1 MTVVASWIRKIN
13 TKKDIC
19 ELVMISDSRLNNAMF
34 WDECPKLM
42 TFERG
47 DCVLGFAGNTAF
59 SYPLMIQTSNAIKE
73 YAKIQKGAVGLDDFA
88 GHFVRVM
95 NRMTKSIRND
105 IVPIRTENLFEPY
118 SNEYILA
125 GYDWLRKRFCIKTVS
140 CIVENNNKKILASE
154 VGDDATLLSYGDYN
168 QVIKYGLT
176 DYRFAYYEQPKKKI
190 ARVWEKGQNHY
201 KNFENHFGEI
211 AVIGDM
217 RDDYIGI
224 LKKIMK
230 KKYGENYEFADGT
243 FDMEPYDA
251 LCELLEKEGPRSTVG
266 GAPQMVKVYQYL
278 SSGILGV
285 YWPERDEGNPF
296 ANRTILGRKLLEYEN
311 TDYWFWDRNAQRSF
325 PCRDGMNEYIDM
337 FQNISICYEYQED
350 GYVKVSVKKSNE
362 EYMKNCNFKV
372 KGNADK
378 LSCGDSYKLQLKY
391 INNGEFHLFPMSDLK
406 RYTVPSRALFEK
418 HRIYETRAK
427 LTDMFDVVKFKY
439 VYKEGNV
446 YIQLEN
452 NKGEYAKYCDFKI
465 LDEKDMYKPNEEFFI
480 ELEYNEAGIIELGIE
495 PSIYIKKCKVPIKKV
510 LEELEVRKLLIKK
523 FISCIKA

>member
-1 MTVVASWIRKIN
+1 MTVVASWVRKIN
-13 TKKDIC
+13 TKKDVC

-34 WDECPKLM
+34 WDQCPKLM

-73 YAKIQKGAVGLDDFA
+73 YAKIQRGAVGLDDFA

-95 NRMTKSIRND
+95 NQMTKSIRND
-105 IVPIRTENLFEPY
+105 IVPVRAENLFEPY

-125 GYDWLRKRFCIKTVS
+125 GYDWLRKKFCIKTVS
-140 CIVENNNKKILASE
+140 CVVENKNIQMSE
-154 VGDDATLLSYGDYN
+154 VGEDATLLSYGDYN

-176 DYRFAYYEQPKKKI
+176 DYRFAYFEHPKKKI
-190 ARVWEKGQNHY
+190 ARVWQKGQNHFI
-201 KNFENHFGEI
+201 NFEDHFGEI

-251 LCELLEKEGPRSTVG
+251 LCELLEREGTRSTVG

-285 YWPERDEGNPF
+285 YWPERDKDNPF
-296 ANRTILGRKLLEYEN
+296 ANRTILGRNLLEYEN
-311 TDYWFWDRNAQRSF
+311 TDYWFWDRSAQRSF
-325 PCRDGMNEYIDM
+325 PCRDGMNEYVDM
-337 FQNISICYEYQED
+337 FQNISICYEYQEN

-362 EYMKNCNFKV
+362 EYMKNCSFEV
-372 KGNADK
+372 TGNADR
-378 LSCGDSYKLQLKY
+378 LSCGENYKLKLKY
-391 INNGEFHLFPMSDLK
+391 LNNGEFRIFPMSELK
-406 RYTVPSRALFEK
+406 RYTVPSQSVFEK
-418 HRIYETRAK
+418 HRIYETNGK
-427 LTDMFDVVKFKY
+427 LLDMFDAVKVKY
-439 VYKEGNV
+439 AYKDGNV
-446 YIQLEN
+446 YIQLE
-452 NKGEYAKYCDFKI
+452 KKKEQYANYCDFKI
-465 LDEKDMYKPNEEFFI
+465 PDRKDTYKPNEEFYI
-480 ELEYNEAGIIELGIE
+480 ELEYNENGIVELGVE
-495 PSIYIKKCKVPIKKV
+495 PSVYIKKCKVPKKRV
-510 LEELEVRKLLIKK
+510 LEEMEIKKLLIKK
-523 FISCIKA
+523 FISYIIKI

>member
-1 MTVVASWIRKIN
+1 
-13 TKKDIC
+13 
-19 ELVMISDSRLNNAMF
+19 
-34 WDECPKLM
+34 
-42 TFERG
+42 
-47 DCVLGFAGNTAF
+47 
-59 SYPLMIQTSNAIKE
+59 
-73 YAKIQKGAVGLDDFA
+73 
-88 GHFVRVM
+88 
-95 NRMTKSIRND
+95 
-105 IVPIRTENLFEPY
+105 
-118 SNEYILA
+118 
-125 GYDWLRKRFCIKTVS
+125 
-140 CIVENNNKKILASE
+140 
-154 VGDDATLLSYGDYN
+154 
-168 QVIKYGLT
+168 
-176 DYRFAYYEQPKKKI
+176 
-190 ARVWEKGQNHY
+190 
-201 KNFENHFGEI
+201 
-211 AVIGDM
+211 
-217 RDDYIGI
+217 
-224 LKKIMK
+224 
-230 KKYGENYEFADGT
+230 
-243 FDMEPYDA
+243 
-251 LCELLEKEGPRSTVG
+251 
-266 GAPQMVKVYQYL
+266 
-278 SSGILGV
+278 
-285 YWPERDEGNPF
+285 
-296 ANRTILGRKLLEYEN
+296 
-311 TDYWFWDRNAQRSF
+311 
-325 PCRDGMNEYIDM
+325 MNEYIDM

-446 YIQLEN
+446 YIQLEK